1 MNSFLSLDEIF
12 NLTDI
17 ITGICEGI
25 LLRNGPFLK
34 EGVYQDILVHAL
46 QLHTMH
52 PTRELVFP
60 YHLRDSEGD
69 RILIGN
75 SQSLRSDIELPS
87 FHAIL
92 ELKSSGANTKDE
104 NIFQLR
110 NYLENRE
117 DRSWGLLIN
126 FVSKFTQNCSPKVQ
140 LTLLVKGNA
149 DQTIRCVDASGNEIY
164 VNQYYRRDYES
175 LSYPSLAECFMSF
188 ENTDSAES
196 SFNTHIENDS
206 ASENTLVPH
215 QLQVESGVLNLN

>member
-1 MNSFLSLDEIF
+1 MNSLLTLDEIL
-12 NLTDI
+12 NMTKV

-34 EGVYQDILVHAL
+34 EGVYQDLLVHEL
-46 QLHTMH
+46 QLRNMH
-52 PTRELVFP
+52 PCRELVFP

-69 RILIGN
+69 SILIGN

-126 FVSKFTQNCSPKVQ
+126 FVSKFTQNATPKVQ
-140 LTLLVKGNA
+140 VTLLVKGNT
-149 DQTIRCVDASGNEIY
+149 DQTICSVDASGKEIY
-164 VNQYYRRDYES
+164 VNQYYRRDYETA
-175 LSYPSLAECFMSF
+175 SYPSLSECFMSF
-188 ENTDSAES
+188 ENTGSQES
-196 SFNTHIENDS
+196 SFNTHLENDS
-206 ASENTLVPH
+206 EKP
-215 QLQVESGVLNLN
+215 LNLIIFK